1 MRAAG
6 HVRSGDATEG
16 VRHAHAV
23 YEAQPHERRTV
34 MVTSLAR
41 QVADAVP
48 AARRAD
54 PLVVGYRELV
64 ASGSAHRLST

>member
-1 MRAAG
+1 M
-6 HVRSGDATEG
+6 
-16 VRHAHAV
+16 RHANAV

-48 AARRAD
+48 AARPAD

-64 ASGSAHRLST
+64 ASGSAHRMST

>member
-16 VRHAHAV
+16 VRHANAV

-48 AARRAD
+48 AARPAD

-64 ASGSAHRLST
+64 ASGSAHRMST

>member
-1 MRAAG
+1 M
-6 HVRSGDATEG
+6 
-16 VRHAHAV
+16 RHAHTV

-54 PLVVGYRELV
+54 SLVTGYRELL
-64 ASGSAHRLST
+64 ASGSGHRLST